1 MARTK
6 TAKLSTKNANSNNGA
21 SLSIESTLSAAAN
34 NLRGQMHAA
43 EYKHV
48 MRVALQAP
56 DRKMVA

>member
-1 MARTK
+1 MARRK

-21 SLSIESTLSAAAN
+21 NLGFEATLWAAVDK
-34 NLRGQMHAA
+34 LRGHMYAA

-56 DRKMVA
+56 DRKMVS